1 MQVVVI
7 PKRGGYDRLEV
18 HERPAPALA
27 SGQVRVE
34 VEAIGVNYADCV
46 VRMGLYKSAREFV
59 GWPITPGFEV
69 SGIVTEVA
77 EDVSDLEV
85 GAAVMAV
92 TRFGG
97 YTSEL
102 CVARGQVFPRPKGFD
117 AAASAG
123 FAAVHLTADYAMHEL
138 AAVGPGD
145 PVLIHSAAGGVGT
158 VLVQLARHR
167 GCQVVGVVGAAHK
180 VSVVR
185 DLGADAVIDKSAED
199 LWSAARRHAPRGY
212 KAVFDANGVATLAQS
227 YAHTAPT
234 GRVVVYGFATM
245 LPRAG
250 ERIHWLKLG
259 WDWLRTPRFN
269 PLALTSE
276 NRSVMGFNLSYM
288 FDQTAVLERSMARLL
303 QLADAGVLRP
313 PRSLPTRCARSGG
326 PTTTSRPGRPSASWC
341 SSPMRGTKRA
351 PHER

>member
-18 HERPAPALA
+18 NERPAPALA

-250 ERIHWLKLG
+250 ERINWLKLG

-313 PRSLPTRCARSGG
+313 PPVTPYSLREVGRAHYDLETGQTVGKLVLVPDARYEAG
-326 PTTTSRPGRPSASWC
+326 SA
-341 SSPMRGTKRA
+341 
-351 PHER
+351 